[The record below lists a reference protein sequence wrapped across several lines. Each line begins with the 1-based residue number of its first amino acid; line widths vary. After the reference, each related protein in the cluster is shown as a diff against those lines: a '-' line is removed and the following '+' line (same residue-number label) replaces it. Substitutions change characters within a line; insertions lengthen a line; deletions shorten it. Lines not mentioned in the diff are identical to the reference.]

1 MSTTDG
7 GHPQMEPSTIDD
19 PEVLI
24 VDDDESIANMNTYR
38 VEDIEGY
45 RAKTA
50 YNGQQ
55 ALELISTNTDVVLLD
70 RRMPKMNGDEVLKRI
85 HDIGYNTQIVMV
97 TAVDPDVEIADMGF
111 DDYITKPVGKE
122 TISAVIEDQMN
133 IKRLNDVTNEII
145 SIESKIEVLQDNDE
159 LTELESNDEYQKLK
173 RRLES
178 LIDTKSKIKRD
189 LDVS

>member
-7 GHPQMEPSTIDD
+7 GNPQMEPSTIDD

-38 VEDIEGY
+38 VEEIEGFK
-45 RAKTA
+45 AKTA

-111 DDYITKPVGKE
+111 DDYITKPVGKD

>member
-1 MSTTDG
+1 
-7 GHPQMEPSTIDD
+7 MEPSTIDD

-38 VEDIEGY
+38 VEEIEGFK
-45 RAKTA
+45 AKTA

-111 DDYITKPVGKE
+111 DDYITKPVGKD